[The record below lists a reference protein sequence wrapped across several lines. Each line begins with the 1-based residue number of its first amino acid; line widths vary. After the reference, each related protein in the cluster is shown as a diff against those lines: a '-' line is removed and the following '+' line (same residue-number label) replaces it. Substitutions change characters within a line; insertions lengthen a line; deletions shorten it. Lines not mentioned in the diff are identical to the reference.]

1 MIVVILTILHIILA
15 SQFSLDP
22 LNIDNDL
29 YNRKVGIIM
38 AIFFIVQFFLLA
50 FIGYELLGFS

>member
-22 LNIDNDL
+22 FNIDNDI
-29 YNRKVGIIM
+29 YNRKIGIIM
-38 AIFFIVQFFLLA
+38 AIFFIIQFFLLA
-50 FIGYELLGFS
+50 FIGY